1 MFNASNFAR
10 GALVAVAGLGSQM
23 ALADSISPTSYAA
36 TIGVGGTTTVNKTV
50 TVNKEATTSL
60 LDIYFLADTTGS
72 MGGAIASVKAAANS
86 LLNSTASLGD
96 VRWAVGEYKDQPL
109 TSGDPYAYRLNT
121 AFTSSKTDVQAGI
134 NLWSASGGNDLPEAN
149 LFALEK
155 AAGEGWRTGAG
166 KVLVWFG
173 DAEGHDPSGGSTLSS
188 ATTALKD
195 KGIKVEAINNGNLDR
210 TGQASS
216 ITSATGGGLFA
227 SAGADVGAAIA
238 AAIKSAVTN
247 YNKVCLDTSETP
259 AGLSAT
265 SSACIT
271 GAFDR
276 SIDRTF
282 NFTLDFTGLS
292 VGDYSF
298 KTYGTVDGGVVATE
312 ADRITVTGS
321 SVPEPGTLALI
332 ALAALAGSGLR
343 SRRIA

>member
-50 TVNKEATTSL
+50 TVSKEATTSK
-60 LDIYFLADTTGS
+60 LDIFFLADTTGS
-72 MGGAIASVKAAANS
+72 MGGAIASVKAAAAS
-86 LLNSTASLGD
+86 LLTNSAALGD
-96 VRWAVGEYKDQPL
+96 VQWAVGEYKDI
-109 TSGDPYAYRLNT
+109 GDSWVYKQNT
-121 AFTSSKTDVQAGI
+121 AFTSTQANVTAGI
-134 NLWSASGGNDLPEAN
+134 NAWGASGGGDTPEAN
-149 LFALEK
+149 LFALRS
-155 AAGEGWRTGAG
+155 AANDSGWRAGAG

-173 DAEGHDPSGGSTLSS
+173 DAIGHDPSGPD
-188 ATTALKD
+188 ATTEAQATAALQA
-195 KGIKVEAINNGNLDR
+195 KGIKVEAVNNGNLDG
-210 TGQASS
+210 TGQATR
-216 ITSATGGGLFA
+216 IAAATGGGVFA
-227 SAGADVGAAIA
+227 SSGAGVGAAIA
-238 AAIKSAVTN
+238 AAITSAVSN
-247 YNKVCLDTSETP
+247 YTKVCLDTSETP

-271 GAFDR
+271 GTFDR
-276 SIDRTF
+276 SIDRDF

-298 KTYGTVDGGVVATE
+298 STYGTVDGGRVATE
-312 ADRITVTGS
+312 ADRISVTGS

-343 SRRIA
+343 SRRAA

>member
-10 GALVAVAGLGSQM
+10 GALVAVAGLGAQM

-36 TIGVGGTTTVNKTV
+36 TIGVGATTTVNKTV
-50 TVNKEATTSL
+50 TVTKEATTSK
-60 LDIYFLADTTGS
+60 LDIFFLADTTGS
-72 MGGAIASVKAAANS
+72 MGSAIASVKAAAAS
-86 LLNSTASLGD
+86 LLTNSAALGD
-96 VRWAVGEYKDQPL
+96 VQWAVGEYKDV
-109 TSGDPYAYRLNT
+109 GDVWTYKLNT
-121 AFTSSKTDVQAGI
+121 AFTSIQANVNTGI
-134 NLWSASGGNDLPEAN
+134 NAWGASGGGDWPEAN
-149 LFALEK
+149 LFALQS
-155 AAGEGWRTGAG
+155 AANDSGWRAGAG
-166 KVLVWFG
+166 KVLVMFG
-173 DAEGHDPSGGSTLSS
+173 DAPGHDPRAGATEAS
-188 ATTALKD
+188 AIAALQA
-195 KGIKVEAINNGNLDR
+195 KGIKVQAVDNGDLNSG
-210 TGQASS
+210 GQAGR
-216 ITSATGGGLFA
+216 ITAATGGGLFA
-227 SAGADVGAAIA
+227 SSGAGVGAAIA
-238 AAIKSAVTN
+238 AAITSAVSN
-247 YNKVCLDTSETP
+247 YTKVCLDTSETP

-298 KTYGTVDGGVVATE
+298 NTYGTVDGGRVATE

-343 SRRIA
+343 SRRTA